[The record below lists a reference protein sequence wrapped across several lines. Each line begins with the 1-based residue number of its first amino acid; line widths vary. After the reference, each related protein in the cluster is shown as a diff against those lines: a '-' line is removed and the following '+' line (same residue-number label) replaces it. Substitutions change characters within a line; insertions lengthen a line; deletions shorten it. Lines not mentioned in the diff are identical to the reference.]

1 MNNNESID
9 KNNIIRNWLIELL
22 NESEDEKSE

>member
-9 KNNIIRNWLIELL
+9 KINIIRNWLIELL